1 MASPFDIFW
10 GRSAE
15 PNSTTVDPRTGMFS
29 LTQGRSAVPGLVD
42 MGVGLYGMTAGRRE
56 AADRLREAQGPLY
69 DEAMAASRGALS
81 RAGSMDPKAAA
92 QERFNAAQGLL
103 SGQDAASE
111 AALWRNLQAKGML
124 GLSSYDP
131 GASGVSTAGGPIN
144 PIAAAHYAAR
154 NQRNAQMSYDA
165 LNEGEGQIDRMLQ
178 RSGRLQDQAGNRQR
192 TGLEAARTQPSRAAA
207 NMNLLK
213 GASGILRESG
223 MLPGVVST
231 GKDWLSGLFGG
242 GNSFDLSNLSS
253 GFDLDWGF

>member
-1 MASPFDIFW
+1 MASQFDVFW
-10 GRSAE
+10 GRNAE
-15 PNSTTVDPRTGMFS
+15 PNSATVDPRTGMFN

-56 AADRLREAQGPLY
+56 AAGRLREAQGPLY
-69 DEAMAASRGALS
+69 DQAMGASGVALS

-92 QERFNAAQGLL
+92 AERFNAAQGLL
-103 SGQDAASE
+103 SGTDAASE

-165 LNEGEGQIDRMLQ
+165 LNEGEGQIDRMLS
-178 RSGRLQDQAGNRQR
+178 RSGRLQNQAANRQS

-213 GASGILRESG
+213 GATGILKETG
-223 MLPGVVST
+223 MLPGIVST

-242 GNSFDLSNLSS
+242 GGFTDAFDDYS
-253 GFDLDWGF
+253 GGDWDWF